1 MKKERKERMFS
12 LKGKIAVV
20 TGGGSGLGL
29 ATVKRFVA
37 AGAAVVM
44 ADKRDGSQLAEE
56 IGCTF
61 IQTDV
66 TKEEQVE
73 RLMKTAAELFGP
85 LDIVIN
91 NAGIIM
97 PEQRIDDAV
106 IEDYETLFRVNALGV
121 LLGIKYGARYMKD
134 GGAIVNT
141 ASNSANGDFSG
152 YGAYIASK
160 CAVVG
165 ITKAA
170 AIEYADR
177 GIRVN
182 CICPNTI
189 DTPMAYADGCETE
202 LQVVGIITPLGRM
215 CEAEEAAALFHF
227 LVSDDCK
234 YITGE
239 DIYIDG
245 GMKAGHGDNKIRF
258 IMSGIMRGQN
268 S

>member
-1 MKKERKERMFS
+1 MFS
-12 LKGKIAVV
+12 LKGKVAVV

-29 ATVKRFVA
+29 ATVKRFVG
-37 AGAAVVM
+37 AGASVVM
-44 ADKRDGSQLAEE
+44 ADMRDCSKLAEE
-56 IGCTF
+56 VGCAF
-61 IQTDV
+61 VQTDV

-73 RLMKTAAELFGP
+73 ILMKTAVEIFGP
-85 LDIVIN
+85 LDVVIN
-91 NAGIIM
+91 NAGIIS
-97 PEQRIDDAV
+97 PEQLIDDAV
-106 IEDYETLFRVNALGV
+106 VEDYEALFRVNALGA

-134 GGAIVNT
+134 GGSIVNT

-177 GIRVN
+177 RIRVN

-189 DTPMAYADGCETE
+189 DTPMAYVEGCETE
-202 LQVVGIITPLGRM
+202 LQVVGIITPLARM
-215 CEAEEAAALFHF
+215 CKPEEAAALFHF
-227 LVSDDCK
+227 LASDDCG

-258 IMSGIMRGQN
+258 IMDAITAAKTSVK
-268 S
+268 

>member
-1 MKKERKERMFS
+1 MFS
-12 LKGKIAVV
+12 IKNKVAVI

-37 AGAAVVM
+37 AGAQTVM
-44 ADKRDGSQLAEE
+44 ADCRDCAQWARE
-56 IGCTF
+56 IGCAF
-61 IQTDV
+61 IKADV
-66 TKEEQVE
+66 SKESDVE
-73 RLMKTAAELFGP
+73 NLMKTVYQMYGA
-85 LDIVIN
+85 LDVVIN
-91 NAGIIM
+91 NAGIIL
-97 PEQRIDDAV
+97 PEQRIDEAV
-106 IEDYETLFRVNALGV
+106 LEDYEKLFRINALGV
-121 LLGIKYGARYMKD
+121 LLGIKYGAKYMKD
-134 GGAIVNT
+134 GGSIINT

-170 AIEYADR
+170 AIEYAER

-189 DTPMAYADGCETE
+189 DTPMAYVEGCETE
-202 LQVVGIITPLGRM
+202 LEVVGIITPLGRM
-215 CEAEEAAALFHF
+215 CQAEEAAALFHF
-227 LVSDDCK
+227 LASDDCR

-245 GMKAGHGDNKIRF
+245 GLKAGHSDKKIEY
-258 IMSGIMRGQN
+258 ILKAVMQESLGE
-268 S
+268 

>member
-1 MKKERKERMFS
+1 
-12 LKGKIAVV
+12 
-20 TGGGSGLGL
+20 
-29 ATVKRFVA
+29 
-37 AGAAVVM
+37 
-44 ADKRDGSQLAEE
+44 
-56 IGCTF
+56 
-61 IQTDV
+61 
-66 TKEEQVE
+66 
-73 RLMKTAAELFGP
+73 
-85 LDIVIN
+85 
-91 NAGIIM
+91 M

-182 CICPNTI
+182 RIVLNTI

-215 CEAEEAAALFHF
+215 CELRKRRRYFIFLFPTIA
-227 LVSDDCK
+227 S
-234 YITGE
+234 I
-239 DIYIDG
+239 
-245 GMKAGHGDNKIRF
+245 
-258 IMSGIMRGQN
+258 
-268 S
+268 

>member
-1 MKKERKERMFS
+1 M
-12 LKGKIAVV
+12 
-20 TGGGSGLGL
+20 GL
-29 ATVKRFVA
+29 ATVKRFVG
-37 AGAAVVM
+37 AGAYVVM
-44 ADKRDGSQLAEE
+44 ADMRDCSELAEE
-56 IGCTF
+56 VGCAF
-61 IQTDV
+61 VQTDV

-73 RLMKTAAELFGP
+73 SLMKTAAELFGP

-91 NAGIIM
+91 NAGIIS
-97 PEQRIDDAV
+97 PEQLIDDAV
-106 IEDYETLFRVNALGV
+106 IEDYEKLFRVNALGV

-134 GGAIVNT
+134 GGSIVNT

-170 AIEYADR
+170 AIEYASR
-177 GIRVN
+177 KIRVN

-189 DTPMAYADGCETE
+189 DTPMAYAEGCETE
-202 LQVVGIITPLGRM
+202 LQAVGILTPLGRM
-215 CEAEEAAALFHF
+215 CKAEEAAALFHF
-227 LVSDDCK
+227 LASDDCR

-245 GMKAGHGDNKIRF
+245 GMKAGHGDNKIQF
-258 IMSGIMRGQN
+258 IMDAISAADAFIK
-268 S
+268 

>member
-12 LKGKIAVV
+12 LKGKVAVV

-37 AGAAVVM
+37 AGATVVM
-44 ADKRDGSQLAEE
+44 ADKRDCSQLAEE

-170 AIEYADR
+170 A
-177 GIRVN
+177 
-182 CICPNTI
+182 
-189 DTPMAYADGCETE
+189 
-202 LQVVGIITPLGRM
+202 
-215 CEAEEAAALFHF
+215 LFHF

-245 GMKAGHGDNKIRF
+245 GMKAGHGDNKIMF
-258 IMSGIMRGQN
+258 ILDGLMKEKN
-268 S
+268 L